1 MALGRP
7 GLQGTMIL
15 SGFLVKPWGSAAGG
29 VPVSASAAM
38 ATTNANLCGSG
49 HACAPWR
56 IVAWSPDGVI
66 SAFTRVL
73 QEPAAVK
80 RAKARNAQ
88 TLSALPESGHAP
100 MLAAQFAGPRPSRA
114 AIMFRAM
121 QRRERHASD
130 VWVRRAR
137 ETAVGAHH

>member
-1 MALGRP
+1 MIRTGLLG
-7 GLQGTMIL
+7 
-15 SGFLVKPWGSAAGG
+15 KPWGSAAGG

-88 TLSALPESGHAP
+88 RLSALPPKAD
-100 MLAAQFAGPRPSRA
+100 MRRCW
-114 AIMFRAM
+114 
-121 QRRERHASD
+121 QRNSQARDHRERL
-130 VWVRRAR
+130 
-137 ETAVGAHH
+137 